1 MNVAAVKQKYLI
13 GGSKNEPNGSGTA
26 KRMDKV
32 QKEIFL
38 DQESEDLQLSIVQ
51 PEEVGQVSDFL
62 LAHFFAQE
70 PLGAHLGLDP
80 EKEVRSW
87 LPNVLDHEIKE
98 GVSILARNKI
108 SGKFSVK

>member
-1 MNVAAVKQKYLI
+1 
-13 GGSKNEPNGSGTA
+13 
-26 KRMDKV
+26 MDKI
-32 QKEIFL
+32 QQGIFL
-38 DQESEDLQLSIVQ
+38 DQETEDLKLSIVQ
-51 PEEVGQVSDFL
+51 PEEVGEVSDFL

-98 GVSILARNKI
+98 GVSILARNKM
-108 SGKFSVK
+108 SGKFSLI